1 MAAAAA
7 ASNVLQEVS
16 VEENCIPECYVWPD
30 ELVSPVVAHDAFGEE
45 EIPVIDLGGIEE
57 ALDHHHERE
66 GDRDQYSSQY
76 LRVVSL
82 LSAACENWGFFQ
94 VVNHG
99 VSVELLQRVQAMSER
114 FCALPL
120 LEKRKL
126 EVHLAGDRLLGYGFI
141 PKHAQASKRLWSE
154 GLYLDIS
161 CVSSFA
167 KTLWPH
173 DPQKQHEFCETL
185 EEYFRALQKLAQK
198 ITHLLI
204 NSLGLKPGNY
214 DTYAPKDPA
223 LLRMNHYPPCP
234 EPSKAQGLGAHLD
247 PNYFTILHQGH
258 VGGLQVLKDDAW
270 VAVRPH
276 PEAFAIN
283 VGDMLQVISNGRYK
297 SAKHRAV
304 VNKKQDRY
312 SLAYFAQPPN
322 WDLIVPPQELL
333 DSKHPPLYKPF
344 SWKEYLETVV
354 QHESDNVLEC
364 FIAQPDS

>member
-16 VEENCIPECYVWPD
+16 VEDNCIPECYVWPD

-66 GDRDQYSSQY
+66 GDHDQSSSQY

-120 LEKRKL
+120 LEKTKL
-126 EVHLAGDRLLGYGFI
+126 EVHLAGDRLLGYGFA
-141 PKHAQASKRLWSE
+141 PKHARASKRLWSE

-167 KTLWPH
+167 KTLWAH
-173 DPQKQHEFCETL
+173 DPQKQHEFWWVHFNSIIACMLL
-185 EEYFRALQKLAQK
+185 ERERK
-198 ITHLLI
+198 
-204 NSLGLKPGNY
+204 N
-214 DTYAPKDPA
+214 
-223 LLRMNHYPPCP
+223 
-234 EPSKAQGLGAHLD
+234 
-247 PNYFTILHQGH
+247 
-258 VGGLQVLKDDAW
+258 W
-270 VAVRPH
+270 
-276 PEAFAIN
+276 AF
-283 VGDMLQVISNGRYK
+283 LSFQ
-297 SAKHRAV
+297 
-304 VNKKQDRY
+304 
-312 SLAYFAQPPN
+312 F
-322 WDLIVPPQELL
+322 
-333 DSKHPPLYKPF
+333 
-344 SWKEYLETVV
+344 
-354 QHESDNVLEC
+354 
-364 FIAQPDS
+364 